1 MSIIREKYKLHCD
14 KLEDEYQKNE
24 IKSEIYRM
32 AINGLTHYLEIPV
45 EESDKDEYL
54 KYIFKCRALIQ
65 S

>member
-32 AINGLTHYLEIPV
+32 AINGLTH
-45 EESDKDEYL
+45 
-54 KYIFKCRALIQ
+54 
-65 S
+65 